1 MTSYAWWQR
10 GIIYQVYPRSFA
22 DSNGDGVGD
31 LRGIL
36 GKLDYLA
43 ELGVDALWVSPVFPS
58 PMADFG
64 YDVANYTDI
73 HPVFGNMADMDALIA
88 AAHERG
94 IKLILD
100 FVPNHTSHEHPWFRE
115 ARSSRTNP
123 RRDFYLW
130 RDPRPD
136 GGPPNNWLSVF
147 GGSAWTLDATT
158 GQYYYHAFLAEQP
171 DLNWRHPEVRRE
183 MYSSDAL
190 LASARRRRLS
200 STCST

>member
-43 ELGVDALWVSPVFPS
+43 ELGVDALWVLARLPS

-115 ARSSRTNP
+115 ARRVAHEPASR
-123 RRDFYLW
+123 F
-130 RDPRPD
+130 
-136 GGPPNNWLSVF
+136 LS
-147 GGSAWTLDATT
+147 
-158 GQYYYHAFLAEQP
+158 LA
-171 DLNWRHPEVRRE
+171 
-183 MYSSDAL
+183 
-190 LASARRRRLS
+190 
-200 STCST
+200 